1 MGTGRRPDRAS
12 CQGEFRI
19 DMNDQLIKLQ
29 VGDLIQVQLFSTE
42 PSEPRH
48 IVRVLGFQPGVSL
61 LIHTPRV
68 KGNSLLLREGQLM
81 TIRLLTG
88 NTVYGFES
96 RVLRV
101 CLSPFPYL
109 HVAYPK
115 EFQSTV
121 VRKAQRA
128 RTSII
133 ASVEN
138 ADRVGDNLEPFS
150 AIIADLSTA
159 GAMLSATTR
168 MGEAGDSLMV
178 RVKVVVGG
186 IEKYLSLAAVIRG
199 VRERAGE
206 DGAPRHCHGIEFQ
219 MLEPGDQL
227 VLHGY
232 VYEQIALG
240 NGI

>member
-1 MGTGRRPDRAS
+1 
-12 CQGEFRI
+12 
-19 DMNDQLIKLQ
+19 MNDQLLKLQ
-29 VGDLIQVQLFSTE
+29 VGDSVQVQLFTAE
-42 PSEPRH
+42 PNETRY

-61 LIHTPRV
+61 LIHTPRA
-68 KGNSLLLREGQLM
+68 KGNALLLREGQLM
-81 TIRLLTG
+81 TVRLLTG

-96 RVLRV
+96 RILRV

-115 EFQSTV
+115 EFESLV

-138 ADRVGDNLEPFS
+138 ADRPSDSKEPYP

-159 GAMLSATTR
+159 GAMLSASMR
-168 MGEAGDSLMV
+168 MGEVGDSIMI
-178 RVKVVVGG
+178 RAKFVVGG
-186 IEKYLSLAAVIRG
+186 IEKYLSVAAVIRG
-199 VRERAGE
+199 VREREGE
-206 DGAPRHCHGIEFQ
+206 DGGIRHHHGVEFQ
-219 MLEPGDQL
+219 ILEPDDQL

-240 NGI
+240 KAI